1 MTIISIVMALILGFV
16 LFGWLQ
22 LGALISVIAAIG
34 TFIILAFILRKRGSN
49 TIQEGVQIIIP
60 SDHMVNTLGSEKSPF
75 GSARSE

>member
-1 MTIISIVMALILGFV
+1 MTIISIVMAMVLGLV

-22 LGALISVIAAIG
+22 LGTLISVIAAIG
-34 TFIILAFILRKRGSN
+34 TFIILSFILRQRGSN

-60 SDHMVNTLGSEKSPF
+60 SDPMANNIGSEKSPF